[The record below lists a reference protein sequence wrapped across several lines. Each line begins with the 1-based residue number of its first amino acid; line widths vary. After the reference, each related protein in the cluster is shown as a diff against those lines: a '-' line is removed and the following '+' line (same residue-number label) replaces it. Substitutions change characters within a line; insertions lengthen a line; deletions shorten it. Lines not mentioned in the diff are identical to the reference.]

1 MENYG
6 LRKSIFYC
14 GKKEFEV
21 INTCFQFFGF
31 IRHLIV
37 VYHLQMRVFV
47 FVISYRC
54 YGWQQESHHFFQRYV
69 FYEKKKQTNKKKKTW
84 TRQNFSLHSKQV
96 SSRVISRKLERE
108 SQLSWRTRAEML
120 ATQPSLYSPSPS
132 TVVQSGQNC
141 INDKYW
147 FPIYFLFTAKY
158 GGLSIRTL
166 LNSPD
171 NYGNVCLHLAIKN
184 KEASDR

>member
-47 FVISYRC
+47 FVISYGC

-69 FYEKKKQTNKKKKTW
+69 FYEKKNTKKKTW
-84 TRQNFSLHSKQV
+84 TRQNFQRHP
-96 SSRVISRKLERE
+96 ISNVLLR
-108 SQLSWRTRAEML
+108 
-120 ATQPSLYSPSPS
+120 
-132 TVVQSGQNC
+132 
-141 INDKYW
+141 I
-147 FPIYFLFTAKY
+147 AKY
-158 GGLSIRTL
+158 TTYSLQVLLLCSNRWYKALTTVSIVGNKMWLLKILSRI
-166 LNSPD
+166 
-171 NYGNVCLHLAIKN
+171 
-184 KEASDR
+184 

>member
-47 FVISYRC
+47 FVISYGC
-54 YGWQQESHHFFQRYV
+54 YGWQRESHHFFQRYV
-69 FYEKKKQTNKKKKTW
+69 FYEKKKNKQKKKHGHVKTLACIASRFPVELFPEKW
-84 TRQNFSLHSKQV
+84 SESLNFLDE
-96 SSRVISRKLERE
+96 LERKCLLR
-108 SQLSWRTRAEML
+108 SLVSTRPVPQLLFRVDRT
-120 ATQPSLYSPSPS
+120 
-132 TVVQSGQNC
+132 V
-141 INDKYW
+141 
-147 FPIYFLFTAKY
+147 
-158 GGLSIRTL
+158 
-166 LNSPD
+166 
-171 NYGNVCLHLAIKN
+171 
-184 KEASDR
+184 

>member
-6 LRKSIFYC
+6 LRKRIFYC

-47 FVISYRC
+47 FVISYGC

-69 FYEKKKQTNKKKKTW
+69 FYEKKNTKKKNMDT
-84 TRQNFSLHSKQV
+84 SK
-96 SSRVISRKLERE
+96 
-108 SQLSWRTRAEML
+108 LSKASYFKRIIANSKVYYVFL
-120 ATQPSLYSPSPS
+120 ASFA
-132 TVVQSGQNC
+132 VVF
-141 INDKYW
+141 K
-147 FPIYFLFTAKY
+147 PM
-158 GGLSIRTL
+158 
-166 LNSPD
+166 
-171 NYGNVCLHLAIKN
+171 V
-184 KEASDR
+184 

>member
-47 FVISYRC
+47 FVISYGC
-54 YGWQQESHHFFQRYV
+54 YGWQPESHHFFQRYV
-69 FYEKKKQTNKKKKTW
+69 FYEKKKQKQKTW
-84 TRQNFSLHSKQV
+84 TRQNFQRHP
-96 SSRVISRKLERE
+96 ISNVLLR
-108 SQLSWRTRAEML
+108 
-120 ATQPSLYSPSPS
+120 
-132 TVVQSGQNC
+132 
-141 INDKYW
+141 I
-147 FPIYFLFTAKY
+147 AKY
-158 GGLSIRTL
+158 TTYSLQVLLLCSNRWYKVLTTVSIVGNKVWLLKILSRI
-166 LNSPD
+166 
-171 NYGNVCLHLAIKN
+171 
-184 KEASDR
+184 